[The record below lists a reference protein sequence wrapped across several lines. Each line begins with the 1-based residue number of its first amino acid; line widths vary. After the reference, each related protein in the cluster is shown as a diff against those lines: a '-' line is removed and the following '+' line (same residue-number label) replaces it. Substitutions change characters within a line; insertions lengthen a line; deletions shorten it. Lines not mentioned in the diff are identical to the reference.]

1 MARYFLT
8 TLQVEGFRGI
18 NNEGDPLT
26 LQFKADAVNSI
37 FAPNSLCK
45 SSLFEALTY
54 AIRGSIS
61 KLEDLPA
68 SEGASAYYANRFH
81 STGTASIVLTLRPDD
96 GSADVVIRVQRAAGG
111 ARTVESPSGH
121 RNPGDLLKSL
131 DGEPVLLD
139 HKTFLRF
146 VEATPLQRGRT
157 FSALLGFGKLSEL
170 RQALEMLAHTRN
182 VHTDLEMDNLE
193 YKVQGEQ
200 RRMGEARAEI
210 QTAYRDLLGKDLVG
224 ADLEA
229 IGVEASQSLHGV
241 AFLKPFIGRK
251 ALKDVDFAVV
261 RAEVRKAEG
270 GEKRERLGE
279 VVRALQSLRSLK
291 AATEEGAQVE
301 ALRKAVQQRDD
312 AASMTRGLDFH
323 RLYEAVSRVYESGAW
338 TDPGQCPACGSAL
351 EDSLPD
357 HVRAHLKEYE
367 DVGKAQTKI
376 RELWSQSAWV
386 NRAKSLEG
394 MTELAVPVKERVV
407 ASLDSLCT
415 QGDPTLEDVAS
426 AVNALSRLDV
436 RRAEA
441 EAAFEKERE
450 KIEKE
455 LPPSLVALTEQIE
468 HAERLRRASGQYG
481 TAVGAEGRISKRLE
495 RRKAWCGFI
504 ESASRRF
511 AAAEVAFSTAKT
523 TAIKNEYRD
532 LYGCI
537 TNNPDIVPAL
547 RKTSGSEELHLR
559 LEKFYGLTDL
569 SATTLLP
576 ESYRNALA
584 IAIFLSGAQQTQG
597 HARFMVLDDITSS
610 FDAGHQFGLMELFR
624 SRVAYP
630 ANPDGPQVIL
640 LSHDGLLE
648 KYFDTQAT
656 EGGWHH
662 QRLQGMPPMGSVLTQ
677 AQDAN
682 RLGTEARKFLSAGQ
696 VQQAVPLIR
705 QHLEFSLLEVIR
717 RTRISV
723 PVDFVIRDDKKMVGA
738 CIDAIQLAI
747 QLHKKAGDLI
757 LDATQFKD
765 VEGVHVPALLANW
778 VSHYS
783 TGVTASVTPYVFLGV
798 LDTIDKFVECFRY
811 SCTCSK
817 APTRRFYK
825 NLAEKGCGC

>member
-8 TLQVEGFRGI
+8 TLQIEGFRGI

-37 FAPNSLCK
+37 FAPNGLCK

-81 STGTASIVLTLRPDD
+81 STGTACIVLTLRPDD
-96 GSADVVIRVQRAAGG
+96 GTAEVVIRVRREAGG

-121 RNPGDLLKSL
+121 PNPEEVLKSL

-139 HKTFLRF
+139 HKTFLQF
-146 VEATPLQRGRT
+146 VEETPLQRGRT
-157 FSALLGFGKLSEL
+157 FSALLGFAKLSEL
-170 RQALEMLAHTRN
+170 RQAFEMLAHTRN
-182 VHTDLEMDNLE
+182 VRTDLEMDNLE
-193 YKVQGEQ
+193 YKLQLEQ

-210 QTAYRDLLGKDLVG
+210 QTAYRDLVGKDLVG

-229 IGVEASQSLHGV
+229 VGLEASQALHGV
-241 AFLKPFIGRK
+241 AFLKPYISGK
-251 ALKDVDFAVV
+251 TLKEVDFVAVGT
-261 RAEVRKAEG
+261 EVRKAEG

-279 VVRALQSLRSLK
+279 VVRSLQSLRTLK
-291 AATEEGAQVE
+291 ASAEEEEQVE
-301 ALRKAVQQRDD
+301 LLRKAVKERDD
-312 AASMTRGLDFH
+312 AARKTRGLDFQ
-323 RLYEAVSRVYESGAW
+323 RLYEAVSRVYGSGVW
-338 TDPGQCPACGSAL
+338 TDPGKCPACESVL
-351 EDSLPD
+351 KNSLPD
-357 HVRAHLKEYE
+357 HVRVHLKDYE
-367 DVGKAQTKI
+367 DVGKAQTKT

-386 NRAKSLEG
+386 KRVKYLEG
-394 MTELAVPVKERVV
+394 MTELAVAVKDRVV
-407 ASLDSLCT
+407 ASLDSLFAH
-415 QGDPTLEDVAS
+415 GDPTLEDVAS
-426 AVNALSRLDV
+426 VVGALSKLDV

-441 EAAFEKERE
+441 EAAFETERE

-481 TAVGAEGRISKRLE
+481 TAAEAEGLIGKRLE
-495 RRKAWCGFI
+495 RRKAWCSFI

-511 AAAEVAFSTAKT
+511 AEAEVAFSTAKT
-523 TAIKNEYRD
+523 TAIESDYRD
-532 LYGCI
+532 LYGQI
-537 TNNPDIVPAL
+537 TSNPDIVPAL

-559 LEKFYGLTDL
+559 LEKFYSLSDL

-597 HARFMVLDDITSS
+597 QARFMVLDDITSS

-624 SRVAYP
+624 SRVAHP

-648 KYFDTQAT
+648 KYFDTRAT

-662 QRLQGMPPMGSVLTQ
+662 QRLQGMPPTGSVLTQ

-705 QHLEFSLLEVIR
+705 QYLEFSLLDVIR

-723 PVDFVIRDDKKMVGA
+723 PLDFVIRDDRKMVGA
-738 CIDAIQLAI
+738 CIDAIQAAI
-747 QLHKKAGDLI
+747 QLHKKAGNLI
-757 LDATQFKD
+757 LDAQQLRD

-798 LDTIDKFVECFRY
+798 LDTIDKFGECFRY
-811 SCTCSK
+811 ACTCGTG
-817 APTRRFYK
+817 PTRRFYK
-825 NLAEKGCGC
+825 NLTEKACGC